1 MSLLGG
7 ERGEYLGYVGSDR
20 PFGADLGSSQ
30 TLVFFF
36 KFQVCVLI
44 VKSEVRS
51 AVV

>member
-7 ERGEYLGYVGSDR
+7 ERGEYVGYVGSDR
-20 PFGADLGSSQ
+20 PFGADLGTSQ
-30 TLVFFF
+30 TLVFF

-51 AVV
+51 GVV